1 MRTKRHPW
9 RLIVL
14 IVLLM
19 FFICFAHRGQAYS
32 TPLQQTQKAD
42 SLMQAVRSL
51 ESEIA
56 KDPQNHAL
64 YTRLGY
70 LHLQLKDWNAATDA
84 FKQSIELDDA
94 SAEAYN
100 GLGLAH
106 HGKGK
111 SPFLPFEALRKL
123 FKVDNYSIAERH
135 YKRALEIDPNYIDPL
150 YNMGVNYIAKGGT
163 GNYENAVDALR
174 HVLEHDFEYK
184 DADYML
190 GLAFQ
195 HLRDFV
201 NAELTFKRVMDAN
214 RTVGKAMMRLSE
226 IYLETGREEEAT
238 EMYYGGVVRLNE
250 PKEWDDLYAEIR
262 ILLEPEERER
272 FLTLDMEEKGE
283 FVRKF
288 WKSKDPTPT
297 TPNNE
302 RLIEHFRRIA
312 FVRENFPDIIPPYY
326 DDRGKVYVKYGPP
339 DAKYVSQM
347 RGEGVKDNESWS
359 YEKSIRRGLTFDFVK
374 KGTSYREVQDLSE
387 AAPAGSSEGVRNTTM
402 LRLYRDRADFTES
415 YSRFSL
421 ETQSIDQSVMSK
433 FRATRHNA
441 TEDAPVSVF
450 RYEQAETFLPF
461 VYNVSQ
467 FRTSDRNSRVE
478 IYLGVSNNQLMY
490 MPSQEGIST
499 SLGYTFVLQ
508 DSNYADLDRRNNR
521 FSLRANTQ
529 EEVRNQLFLHQEN
542 FVLSPGKHTLAIRV
556 ENPQGRSH
564 GSYSNE
570 IEIRN
575 FRGNS
580 LMMSDVQLASD
591 IQPSNT
597 EDKFVKN
604 GLKVVPYPYTAVRIK
619 RPVYLY
625 FEIYNLKYNASGN
638 TDYTVTHKV
647 DMMEYKRS
655 FLSKTFGAI
664 GRLFGGKKQMGIST
678 SYQQVKN
685 DTEAIE
691 YLSLDL
697 GKLPVG
703 IAQLTVSV
711 TDNTSN
717 ETTSQTAKIQL
728 IE

>member
-1 MRTKRHPW
+1 
-9 RLIVL
+9 
-14 IVLLM
+14 
-19 FFICFAHRGQAYS
+19 
-32 TPLQQTQKAD
+32 
-42 SLMQAVRSL
+42 
-51 ESEIA
+51 
-56 KDPQNHAL
+56 
-64 YTRLGY
+64 
-70 LHLQLKDWNAATDA
+70 
-84 FKQSIELDDA
+84 
-94 SAEAYN
+94 
-100 GLGLAH
+100 
-106 HGKGK
+106 
-111 SPFLPFEALRKL
+111 
-123 FKVDNYSIAERH
+123 
-135 YKRALEIDPNYIDPL
+135 
-150 YNMGVNYIAKGGT
+150 
-163 GNYENAVDALR
+163 
-174 HVLEHDFEYK
+174 
-184 DADYML
+184 
-190 GLAFQ
+190 
-195 HLRDFV
+195 
-201 NAELTFKRVMDAN
+201 
-214 RTVGKAMMRLSE
+214 MRLSE
-226 IYLETGREEEAT
+226 IYLETEREEEAT
-238 EMYYGGVVRLNE
+238 EMYYGGVERLNE

-262 ILLEPEERER
+262 ILLEPEEREQ
-272 FLTLDMEEKGE
+272 FPTLDMKEKGE

-312 FVRENFPDIIPPYY
+312 FVRENFPDIISPYY
-326 DDRGKVYVKYGPP
+326 DDRGKAYVKYGPP
-339 DAKYVSQM
+339 DAKYISQM
-347 RGEGVKDNESWS
+347 RGEGIKDNESWS

-374 KGTSYREVQDLSE
+374 KGTSYREAQDLSE
-387 AAPAGSSEGVRNTTM
+387 AAPAGVPEESRSATM
-402 LRLYRDRADFTES
+402 QRLYSERADFTES

-461 VYNVSQ
+461 VYNFSQ
-467 FRTSDRNSRVE
+467 FRTSDSVSRVE
-478 IYLGVSNNQLMY
+478 IYLGVSNNQLRY
-490 MPSQEGIST
+490 MPIPSQEGIST

-508 DSNYADLDRRNNR
+508 DSNYTDLDRRNNR
-521 FSLRANTQ
+521 FSLRANSQ
-529 EEVRNQLFLHQEN
+529 EEVQNQLFLHQES
-542 FVLSPGKHTLAIRV
+542 FELSPGKHTLAILV

-570 IEIRN
+570 VEIRD

-591 IQPSNT
+591 IQPSST
-597 EDKFVKN
+597 EEKFVKN
-604 GLKVVPYPYTAVRIK
+604 GLKIIPYPYTAIRRK

-625 FEIYNLKYNASGN
+625 FEIYNLRYNQSGN
-638 TDYTVTHKV
+638 TDYTITHTV

-655 FLSKTFGAI
+655 FLSRTFGAI
-664 GRLFGGKKQMGIST
+664 GRLFGGKKKMGIST

-703 IAQLTVSV
+703 IAQLTVSI
-711 TDNTSN
+711 TDNTSG